1 MVNMDQETED
11 LITTMAQIVNET
23 FSEGEIDSEDV
34 AVALMIVLN
43 EYSIWLHSDCSTNP
57 GPAEFTMGLVTDIMT
72 DVEVVPRRLLII
84 SSYEWLAIYTRR
96 APKRYHDPDFISLQ
110 QKLVEQL
117 LEHPCVV
124 SMIE

>member
-1 MVNMDQETED
+1 MDQETED
-11 LITTMAQIVNET
+11 IITTMAQIVNET

-43 EYSIWLHSDCSTNP
+43 GYSIGLHSDCSTIP
-57 GPAEFTMGLVTDIMT
+57 GPGLFEFTLGLVTEIMS

-84 SSYEWLAIYTRR
+84 SSYDWLAIYTRL
-96 APKRYHDPDFISLQ
+96 APKRYHDSDFISLQ
-110 QKLVEQL
+110 QQLVEQL